1 MRRFLCRS
9 KSKERSQAT
18 DLTKLFFSILF
29 LSPAWFGSKNKLAGK
44 GKALKLVITK
54 WRQEF

>member
-1 MRRFLCRS
+1 MRIFLCMS
-9 KSKERSQAT
+9 KSEERSQTT
-18 DLTKLFFSILF
+18 DLTKLF

-44 GKALKLVITK
+44 GKALKLVITE